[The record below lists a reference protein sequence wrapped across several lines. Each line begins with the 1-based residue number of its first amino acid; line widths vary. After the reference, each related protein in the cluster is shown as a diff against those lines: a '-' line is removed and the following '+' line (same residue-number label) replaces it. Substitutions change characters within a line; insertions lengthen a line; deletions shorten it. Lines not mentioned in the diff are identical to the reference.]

1 MGAAVSCSYLWNVT
15 HHLLQTK
22 NPTLFTKECLEET
35 EEYDEPRKRNCFQQS
50 LQNQYEVRI
59 VKRGQFAAKI
69 LFQSEHFKS
78 LHIKFNLQELAIL
91 RTIGGGRRIL
101 MRFSCTG
108 VDGTCATFAPH
119 KVHILHH
126 IAWWG
131 PDVMDIDSAELEFGV
146 PSYGVPLHHYEII
159 ISSYTSCNRELHNRK
174 KVQHLATLLFPDLLV
189 INSKIGGSSSLLWSI
204 FLMLKEPEDALAG
217 EDGDNKTTL
226 GVKPIQFMGKRTAT
240 CSVALLL

>member
-119 KVHILHH
+119 KGTAGVHRAGCDGHRLGGIR
-126 IAWWG
+126 IWG
-131 PDVMDIDSAELEFGV
+131 SI
-146 PSYGVPLHHYEII
+146 
-159 ISSYTSCNRELHNRK
+159 
-174 KVQHLATLLFPDLLV
+174 
-189 INSKIGGSSSLLWSI
+189 LWS
-204 FLMLKEPEDALAG
+204 AL
-217 EDGDNKTTL
+217 TSL
-226 GVKPIQFMGKRTAT
+226 
-240 CSVALLL
+240 